1 MDKLWYVS
9 HTVYYT
15 AVNMSHLDLYVPV
28 SLYFK
33 HNGEIKKKNLQ
44 KNINRLALIKIIF
57 LCVKYEHI
65 IYKIYKNKYKYR
77 NITERILIK
86 IMIMTNSGERWS
98 TIISLRRG
106 TWATWI
112 LSIYFF
118 YWKMVRHSGRYTIF
132 LHCNII
138 FCTFPVFF
146 LKTSFKNP
154 LFLCNSA
161 ICIHYVSY
169 GYQFA
174 F

>member
-1 MDKLWYVS
+1 
-9 HTVYYT
+9 
-15 AVNMSHLDLYVPV
+15 MSHLDLYVPV

-106 TWATWI
+106 TWAT
-112 LSIYFF
+112 
-118 YWKMVRHSGRYTIF
+118 
-132 LHCNII
+132 
-138 FCTFPVFF
+138 
-146 LKTSFKNP
+146 
-154 LFLCNSA
+154 
-161 ICIHYVSY
+161 
-169 GYQFA
+169 
-174 F
+174 